1 VLASLRIEPMTR
13 PVASSTALSG
23 RFRQDITVGTHT
35 LAGDE
40 PKEAGGEDAGPAPHE
55 YLLAALASCTS
66 MTVKMYTDHK
76 GWPLRSVRVEVVGVP
91 NAAAYAMMRTI
102 HLDGDLDAQQRA
114 RVLEVANKC
123 PVHRTLTGKIEIT
136 SELVG

>member
-1 VLASLRIEPMTR
+1 V
-13 PVASSTALSG
+13 
-23 RFRQDITVGTHT
+23 H
-35 LAGDE
+35 
-40 PKEAGGEDAGPAPHE
+40 
-55 YLLAALASCTS
+55 
-66 MTVKMYTDHK
+66 
-76 GWPLRSVRVEVVGVP
+76 VEVVGVP